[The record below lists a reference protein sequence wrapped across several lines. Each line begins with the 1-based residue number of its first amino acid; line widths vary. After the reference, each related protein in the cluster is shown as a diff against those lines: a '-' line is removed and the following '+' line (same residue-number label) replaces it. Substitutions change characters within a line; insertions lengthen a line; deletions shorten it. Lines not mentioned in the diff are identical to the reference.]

1 MFTVVCAVRVAV
13 LPVEL
18 VRLDPDRQVRL
29 VFDAPCLHRR
39 DLGEGEDRE
48 RREDDRGDRRP
59 DDLEPGVAVDLRPLG
74 ALGRVASA
82 AEADDE
88 EDERRLDEDEDDRA
102 EAEDD
107 PVETRDRLAARGVG
121 ARADRDPREPRTR
134 TPRRTPRARRLRQR
148 QRASGASSEGIL
160 FGRIPRTGELRF
172 TRFVVQCKTR
182 IYLVRGASPGVG
194 SRVWEGFAR
203 RGGARSRLQPQ
214 WMKPGSC
221 PFRLRCRSRS
231 RCS

>member
-1 MFTVVCAVRVAV
+1 MVGMNACWTPQSSAHLPSKSPVASGTKRRELMRPGMASIFPVRAGTHQLWMTSMPVSSELDGLVDREVEGVHGRFAARVAV

-74 ALGRVASA
+74 ALGRVAPA

-107 PVETRDRLAARGVG
+107 PVETRDRLPARGV
-121 ARADRDPREPRTR
+121 
-134 TPRRTPRARRLRQR
+134 RAR
-148 QRASGASSEGIL
+148 GTET
-160 FGRIPRTGELRF
+160 P
-172 TRFVVQCKTR
+172 
-182 IYLVRGASPGVG
+182 G
-194 SRVWEGFAR
+194 SRERGPRGER
-203 RGGARSRLQPQ
+203 RKHGD
-214 WMKPGSC
+214 
-221 PFRLRCRSRS
+221 
-231 RCS
+231 